1 MPQAP
6 DVDTTAALAWA
17 AGVVGPIATVTEL
30 TGGMTSTMLRLRS
43 DSPSD
48 VVLRLM
54 TREPWRTHGEGL
66 TTRESQV
73 QQMLAST
80 PLPVP
85 RSLALDPS
93 GQSCGYSAPL
103 MSLLPGHIDPS
114 LADPAWL
121 GQMVDLLAAIHDVEP
136 TIEVRPYQ
144 SWAWEAKYVPPEW
157 AKDASVWQDAF
168 AVLRGDPPEH
178 NTRLIHRD
186 FGPRNVLWSEGQITG
201 VVDWVETS
209 LGPAW
214 LDVAH
219 CCTNLALVHGNQPAD
234 LFAAA
239 YTERT
244 GQAAQPYFDV
254 MDIVGFLP
262 PPGREGFFTATR
274 ERDHLEERLRAVL
287 QRLASR

>member
-1 MPQAP
+1 MLQAV
-6 DVDTTAALAWA
+6 DVDTTAVLAWA

-30 TGGMTSTMLRLRS
+30 TGGMTSTMLRLRRAS
-43 DSPSD
+43 TSD

-93 GQSCGYSAPL
+93 GQFCGYSAHL
-103 MSLLPGHIDPS
+103 MSMLPGRIDPS
-114 LADPAWL
+114 LADPASL
-121 GQMVDLLAAIHDVEP
+121 GQMVNLLAAIHDVEP

-144 SWAWEAKYVPPEW
+144 SWAWEAKYVAPEW
-157 AKDASVWQDAF
+157 AKDASVWQEAF

-178 NTRLIHRD
+178 NTRFIHRD
-186 FGPRNVLWSEGQITG
+186 FGPRNVLWSKGQITG

-219 CCTNLALVHGNQPAD
+219 CCTNVALVHGNQPAD
-234 LFAAA
+234 LFAEA
-239 YTERT
+239 YTEQT

-262 PPGREGFFTATR
+262 PPGREGLFTTTR
-274 ERDHLEERLRAVL
+274 ERDHLEDRLRAVL